1 MSTGRPLQ
9 GRVRRAWTVS
19 RHGAGGGGFAF
30 DGDSCVETR
39 DRTGELAAMVGV
51 DGFPAVE
58 SLPGRRCQR
67 RIGGELRA
75 DCVGV
80 ERAHARL
87 DGHGGR
93 LCGLRRDRT
102 TADGRQLNGGGIVNK
117 FHPTGGSP
125 STTSRGLPGSEGT
138 HVPAGGTPL
147 PHPSSACRPSGPTE
161 KSAERAERQRHHRRH
176 RIADGPER
184 VSDRLEHRP
193 HPHPADPI
201 DPAPCRMGPATPV
214 RLPGTADGKRSG
226 GSPLGAPAW
235 GARAASAGGTRVRRA
250 VRGSAGRGWFGERRS
265 VRPVACR
272 VLCGR
277 CPRWCSRRQGC
288 RSRT

>member
-193 HPHPADPI
+193 HPHPA
-201 DPAPCRMGPATPV
+201 GPD
-214 RLPGTADGKRSG
+214 RPGTLPDGSRH
-226 GSPLGAPAW
+226 
-235 GARAASAGGTRVRRA
+235 ARAAARHGRWETIRRLAPRSAGMGRA
-250 VRGSAGRGWFGERRS
+250 SGFGRKDAGSRGGQG
-265 VRPVACR
+265 
-272 VLCGR
+272 LCGAWMVR
-277 CPRWCSRRQGC
+277 
-288 RSRT
+288 